1 MFEEKVKEN
10 TKKYIFKIKHF
21 FLKRKAFV
29 EKIHIENRKTS
40 NTNFNKYLRT
50 KIQFSQVYFHQN
62 SRTKEKKKKCFSM
75 TIAWVSLAAGQGATH
90 RRHRLSGI
98 IWSWLTSTQPLH
110 SRITP
115 WRALLL
121 YYAVILRL
129 REISPVLLIVLIR
142 RGF

>member
-50 KIQFSQVYFHQN
+50 KIQFSQVYFQQN
-62 SRTKEKKKKCFSM
+62 SRTKEKKRNAF
-75 TIAWVSLAAGQGATH
+75 
-90 RRHRLSGI
+90 
-98 IWSWLTSTQPLH
+98 P
-110 SRITP
+110 
-115 WRALLL
+115 
-121 YYAVILRL
+121 
-129 REISPVLLIVLIR
+129 
-142 RGF
+142 